1 MAIDKDLF
9 SSNNFQSTILRY
21 CNQVGWKINDI
32 NPNRAMLQFTLASGT
47 TQTIFILRYDTTLE
61 FSCPSGLKFDSFDYI
76 PHQLSSYLLR
86 ENSKFKIGFWCI
98 EELGGRQVFSIMHNA
113 EISLIDVNYFVS
125 IVKTLF
131 TKCDDFEQAAEKA
144 LRGW

>member
-9 SSNNFQSTILRY
+9 SSNNFQSTIMMY

-32 NPNRAMLQFTLASGT
+32 NPNGATLRFSMDSGS

-86 ENSKFKIGFWCI
+86 ENSKFKVGFWCI
-98 EELGGRQVFSIMHNA
+98 EEIAGRQVFSIMHNA
-113 EISLIDVNYFVS
+113 EISLMDVRYFVS
-125 IVKTLF
+125 IVSTLYN
-131 TKCDDFEQAAEKA
+131 KCDDFERAAEKA